1 MAVTAMEK
9 PMTSRL
15 MKAAGQRVCG
25 LVLTSMLGLATLG
38 LATVV
43 GGSAA
48 WAKDAPLLA
57 VYPILISNNATLKS
71 VIQSN
76 DLDLNALAL
85 GTEEA
90 LKKSK
95 KFKIFERD
103 TKIMTDTVLKEQE
116 LAACGNDG
124 KVNST
129 KNADGS
135 LTETSCKKLFEG
147 NAAKTG
153 ALKNVEFIV
162 QILLKDIDL
171 REPTYAPIEEF
182 PGKFRKTTQGALDV
196 SVKVIDTTSGEIK
209 FQDTIIV
216 KMANKPEVVSE
227 KKAIPP
233 RDVWK
238 SMSSRGGKEV
248 GERIISSIYPT
259 FEVVK
264 VTGKQIMIKGGIT
277 NGIDVDQEYEIYSV
291 TDEIIDPKTKENL
304 GSEEV
309 LLGEVVVKRVT
320 EKVSYAEAIDK
331 LEDKPKAG
339 DIIRRK

>member
-1 MAVTAMEK
+1 M
-9 PMTSRL
+9 
-15 MKAAGQRVCG
+15 
-25 LVLTSMLGLATLG
+25 
-38 LATVV
+38 
-43 GGSAA
+43 
-48 WAKDAPLLA
+48 
-57 VYPILISNNATLKS
+57 
-71 VIQSN
+71 
-76 DLDLNALAL
+76 
-85 GTEEA
+85 
-90 LKKSK
+90 
-95 KFKIFERD
+95 
-103 TKIMTDTVLKEQE
+103 
-116 LAACGNDG
+116 
-124 KVNST
+124 
-129 KNADGS
+129 
-135 LTETSCKKLFEG
+135 
-147 NAAKTG
+147 
-153 ALKNVEFIV
+153 
-162 QILLKDIDL
+162 
-171 REPTYAPIEEF
+171 
-182 PGKFRKTTQGALDV
+182 
-196 SVKVIDTTSGEIK
+196 KVIDTTSGEIK

-227 KKAIPP
+227 KKSIPP

>member
-1 MAVTAMEK
+1 M
-9 PMTSRL
+9 
-15 MKAAGQRVCG
+15 
-25 LVLTSMLGLATLG
+25 
-38 LATVV
+38 
-43 GGSAA
+43 
-48 WAKDAPLLA
+48 
-57 VYPILISNNATLKS
+57 
-71 VIQSN
+71 
-76 DLDLNALAL
+76 
-85 GTEEA
+85 
-90 LKKSK
+90 
-95 KFKIFERD
+95 
-103 TKIMTDTVLKEQE
+103 
-116 LAACGNDG
+116 
-124 KVNST
+124 
-129 KNADGS
+129 
-135 LTETSCKKLFEG
+135 TETSCKKLFEG

-182 PGKFRKTTQGALDV
+182 PGKFKKTTQGALDV

-209 FQDTIIV
+209 FQDTILV
-216 KMANKPEVVSE
+216 KMGGKAEVVSE
-227 KKAIPP
+227 KKAIPA
-233 RDVWK
+233 RDMWK
-238 SMSSRGGKEV
+238 TMSNRGGKEV

-259 FEVVK
+259 FEVVR
-264 VTGKQIMIKGGIT
+264 VTGKQIIIKGGIT

-291 TDEIIDPKTKENL
+291 TEEIIDQKTNENL

>member
-1 MAVTAMEK
+1 M
-9 PMTSRL
+9 
-15 MKAAGQRVCG
+15 
-25 LVLTSMLGLATLG
+25 
-38 LATVV
+38 
-43 GGSAA
+43 
-48 WAKDAPLLA
+48 
-57 VYPILISNNATLKS
+57 
-71 VIQSN
+71 
-76 DLDLNALAL
+76 
-85 GTEEA
+85 
-90 LKKSK
+90 SK
-95 KFKIFERD
+95 Y
-103 TKIMTDTVLKEQE
+103 L
-116 LAACGNDG
+116 
-124 KVNST
+124 
-129 KNADGS
+129 
-135 LTETSCKKLFEG
+135 KKLFEG

-182 PGKFRKTTQGALDV
+182 PGKFKKTTQGALDV

-209 FQDTIIV
+209 FQDTILV
-216 KMANKPEVVSE
+216 KMGGKAEVVSE
-227 KKAIPP
+227 KKAIPA
-233 RDVWK
+233 RDMWK
-238 SMSSRGGKEV
+238 TMSNRGGKEV

-264 VTGKQIMIKGGIT
+264 VTGKQIIIKGGIT

-291 TDEIIDPKTKENL
+291 TEDIIDQKTNENL